1 MYVLFFPTLKVRKI
15 KSNPSFSKIQLRKQV
30 IRTLPKAARQ
40 SYGEI
45 KRSGPK
51 SVTLTL
57 KFTKQDRDLVRR
69 SKRAVSAG
77 SHPPKP
83 SKLPSKYQHR
93 PVHQRA
99 SLLARPAD
107 WTYKHQAWGAGSR
120 LKNGVIDQ
128 EEIRER
134 VELTQKSS
142 EIMVVPCCA
151 NQFLVVFGIT
161 WVQHGSAPRMVTLS
175 WAEGSQLIRLGAASD
190 EPIVLRILR
199 TGCYLEPPGSY
210 RCLTSWNVH
219 WENHVVCASKTWQT
233 TDTTMITKCET
244 RPAAGMR

>member
-77 SHPPKP
+77 SHPPNPQNFPPNISTAPYTKG
-83 SKLPSKYQHR
+83 
-93 PVHQRA
+93 
-99 SLLARPAD
+99 
-107 WTYKHQAWGAGSR
+107 QAYWRGQQIGPTSIR
-120 LKNGVIDQ
+120 RGGLDQ
-128 EEIRER
+128 
-134 VELTQKSS
+134 
-142 EIMVVPCCA
+142 
-151 NQFLVVFGIT
+151 G
-161 WVQHGSAPRMVTLS
+161 
-175 WAEGSQLIRLGAASD
+175 
-190 EPIVLRILR
+190 
-199 TGCYLEPPGSY
+199 
-210 RCLTSWNVH
+210 
-219 WENHVVCASKTWQT
+219 
-233 TDTTMITKCET
+233 
-244 RPAAGMR
+244 